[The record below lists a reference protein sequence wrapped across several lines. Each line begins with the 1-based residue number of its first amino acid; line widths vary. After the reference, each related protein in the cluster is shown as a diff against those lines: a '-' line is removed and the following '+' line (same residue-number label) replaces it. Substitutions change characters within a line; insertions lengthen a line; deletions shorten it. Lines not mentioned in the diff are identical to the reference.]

1 MIIAKQMEIRD
12 NIKKYFDFAHDGE
25 PIIVP
30 RKQNK
35 NVVIISESEYNRL
48 NQALRMAAYSN
59 SLSTQSGKTADDNT
73 LCSDIKSENLN
84 KLEKISGLK
93 ENWNGNGASPFS
105 KTVIKKVR
113 ALIKALL
120 IQPEVFPTALN
131 TIQFEYDNS
140 RQHRPQ
146 WSEAV
151 LFHEYPISASQHQE
165 GYHYGKRGFQRSLHL
180 FPGYLKLLSFHFKL
194 HSYSL
199 TEFSLMN
206 CSRISAA
213 SPIISG
219 QGLFL

>member
-12 NIKKYFDFAHDGE
+12 NIKKYFDFAHDVE

-93 ENWNGNGASPFS
+93 ENWNCNGASPFS
-105 KTVIKKVR
+105 KTVIKKAR

-140 RQHRPQ
+140 RHDHLEIEIGESDTAEVFFAPYDGKETIITISSTAAEINRRV
-146 WSEAV
+146 SE
-151 LFHEYPISASQHQE
+151 F
-165 GYHYGKRGFQRSLHL
+165 YG
-180 FPGYLKLLSFHFKL
+180 
-194 HSYSL
+194 
-199 TEFSLMN
+199 
-206 CSRISAA
+206 
-213 SPIISG
+213 
-219 QGLFL
+219 